1 MIYINDFAEGLKSSV
16 KLFADAAHFSI
27 VKDPTKSSN
36 ELNSNLKVINNWAF
50 FWKMSFN
57 PDHLKQATEV
67 RFSEKSNAINHP
79 DLVFNNIVHKAWM
92 QKHFG
97 LILDDKPNF
106 KEYIDK
112 NTAKLR
118 KVYEY

>member
-1 MIYINDFAEGLKSSV
+1 
-16 KLFADAAHFSI
+16 
-27 VKDPTKSSN
+27 
-36 ELNSNLKVINNWAF
+36 
-50 FWKMSFN
+50 MSFN

-67 RFSEKSNAINHP
+67 RFSKKSNVINHP
-79 DLVFNNIVHKAWM
+79 DLVFNNNIVHKAWM

-106 KEYIDK
+106 KEHIDK

>member
-1 MIYINDFAEGLKSSV
+1 ML
-16 KLFADAAHFSI
+16 
-27 VKDPTKSSN
+27 
-36 ELNSNLKVINNWAF
+36 
-50 FWKMSFN
+50 
-57 PDHLKQATEV
+57 
-67 RFSEKSNAINHP
+67 INHP

-106 KEYIDK
+106 KEHIDK

-118 KVYEY
+118 KVCEY